1 MGNIFYIVLI
11 QPLLNL
17 LVFFYNY
24 IPDIGVVIVLLTVV
38 IRIILLP
45 AFHRSLKHQ
54 KMTQDLQPKMNE
66 IKQKYKDDKVRQ
78 NQAMMELW
86 KEHKFNPLGS
96 CLPAIIQLVIL
107 IALYQVFITSLG
119 SGNLEGIYS
128 FIDKPEHINTV
139 SLGLIDLAKRN
150 WVMGV
155 IAGVLQ
161 FLQTKMMIPKKQ
173 PEAKS
178 DDMQTAMMQSMSKQ
192 MLYIL
197 PVMTVFIGSTW
208 PAGLPL
214 YWIVTTLFGI
224 AQQYYII
231 RKEAKEALNA
241 AK

>member
-231 RKEAKEALNA
+231 RKEAKKAFNTT
-241 AK
+241 K